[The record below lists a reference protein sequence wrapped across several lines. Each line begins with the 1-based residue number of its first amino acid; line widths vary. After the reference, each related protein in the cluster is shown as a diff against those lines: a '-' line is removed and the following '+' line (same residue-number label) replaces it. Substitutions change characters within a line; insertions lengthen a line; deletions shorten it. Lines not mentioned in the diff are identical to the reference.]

1 MGGLHTPQ
9 ATSHR
14 RGQLGKIDA
23 PLNKML
29 ESVEWGE
36 YRLGDLFEIENTF
49 SFNKDALTP
58 GNDYDYVTR
67 TSQNQGI
74 LQSTGFVNYENIN
87 DAGTWSLGLLQMDFF
102 YRRKQWYAGQF
113 VRKIVPKIC
122 LTDSRI
128 SFFSTILNKQKQVLS
143 SVLVRDVDEVFR
155 NITCLL
161 PTRDDEIDYEFMERF
176 IAELNAQR
184 LAELNAYL
192 SVTGLKDYTLTP
204 EEEQAV
210 KDFEEGKVEW
220 DEYRLGDLFEI
231 RPTKAY
237 KYTNRDLFSF
247 SGDTPVVTNT
257 SLNNGISGTVG
268 LDPTEAGGIIT
279 YSDTTTSDAIFY
291 QPYPFVGYSHIQ
303 GLYPKNREWR
313 KNALLYVV
321 VSFRKSSNGLFDYGN
336 KFNRA
341 IASDMSVALPT
352 REGEIDFVCME
363 TLISAIQK
371 LVIKDVVLYADR
383 EIEATK
389 NVIDKTSKSNSI

>member
-1 MGGLHTPQ
+1 
-9 ATSHR
+9 
-14 RGQLGKIDA
+14 
-23 PLNKML
+23 ML

-74 LQSTGFVNYENIN
+74 LQHTGFVNYENIN
-87 DAGTWSLGLLQMDFF
+87 NAGTWSLGLLQMDFF

-184 LAELNAYL
+184 LAELNAQRLAELNAYL
-192 SVTGLKDYTLTP
+192 SITGLNDYTLTP

-210 KDFEEGKVEW
+210 KDFGAGNIEC
-220 DEYRLGDLFEI
+220 DEYRLGDLFKIEN
-231 RPTKAY
+231 T
-237 KYTNRDLFSF
+237 FSF
-247 SGDTPVVTNT
+247 NKDALTSGNDYDYVTRT
-257 SLNNGISGTVG
+257 SQNQGVLQSTGFVNSDNINDAGTWSLGLLQMDFFYRKRQWYAGQFVRKIVPKISLTDSSIPFFSTILNKQKQLLLSVLVRDVDKVFRN
-268 LDPTEAGGIIT
+268 IT
-279 YSDTTTSDAIFY
+279 C
-291 QPYPFVGYSHIQ
+291 
-303 GLYPKNREWR
+303 L
-313 KNALLYVV
+313 
-321 VSFRKSSNGLFDYGN
+321 
-336 KFNRA
+336 
-341 IASDMSVALPT
+341 LPT
-352 REGEIDFVCME
+352 RESEIDYVCME

-389 NVIDKTSKSNSI
+389 NVIYKTSKSNSI